1 MILYQISGISR
12 MLNFRRAFKRRKFKC
27 ILAWGSPYNSCVL
40 KHNKLYQYTKSRLKC
55 SYYLFM
61 FNLYN
66 RGRKGVPISKIR
78 NLKNDHVQKMFC
90 IFSMTIMPYIYLMLD
105 CRVS

>member
-40 KHNKLYQYTKSRLKC
+40 RHSKLSVQTIKVKVFILS
-55 SYYLFM
+55 
-61 FNLYN
+61 
-66 RGRKGVPISKIR
+66 I
-78 NLKNDHVQKMFC
+78 HV
-90 IFSMTIMPYIYLMLD
+90 
-105 CRVS
+105 